1 MGKVA
6 LGTDLG
12 VKTKDFG
19 LGHVHR
25 MIPMDI
31 PPQSPGCGWMCMRG
45 ARREGGA
52 GDELQNHCNRYYSKS
67 SRWLT
72 SPRKSYQSRGSPRS
86 GPQGTVRMKG
96 GEARGAI
103 RRGWRRVAHRGGPQA
118 WSSGSQLNAAKDVIY
133 ACVSKVWQFDYIS
146 QITVITTINMFQER
160 TAFSFATRDLDQLKT
175 EKWEWSTG
183 GLEGSTDPLTTT

>member
-1 MGKVA
+1 MEMGKVA
-6 LGTDLG
+6 LGRDLG

-96 GEARGAI
+96 GEAEEPSEGA
-103 RRGWRRVAHRGGPQA
+103 GGEWPTGVAHRH
-118 WSSGSQLNAAKDVIY
+118 
-133 ACVSKVWQFDYIS
+133 
-146 QITVITTINMFQER
+146 
-160 TAFSFATRDLDQLKT
+160 
-175 EKWEWSTG
+175 
-183 GLEGSTDPLTTT
+183 GLREVN